1 MKLLLTEYGVWDD
14 DEETLV
20 MRDKGVLSTSSKKFK
35 LSSLQSS
42 FSDVR
47 ILFGAFLII
56 VLNQMDEKEVHQTW
70 EW

>member
-1 MKLLLTEYGVWDD
+1 MVTHETALTISNA
-14 DEETLV
+14 
-20 MRDKGVLSTSSKKFK
+20 RQRSSLNIFQKVQTH
-35 LSSLQSS
+35 LQSS